1 MFNWYLGGHLLKEGK
16 VIAAVLINLFNDLED
31 LADYSQRPMPK
42 IALQAVQFVFWFK
55 LVIGTLDNEYVNLDK
70 KSGFRGQYSYALLL
84 LLVSV

>member
-1 MFNWYLGGHLLKEGK
+1 M
-16 VIAAVLINLFNDLED
+16 IAAVLINLFNDLED

-84 LLVSV
+84 LLVSM

>member
-1 MFNWYLGGHLLKEGK
+1 M
-16 VIAAVLINLFNDLED
+16 IAAALINIFNDLED

-70 KSGFRGQYSYALLL
+70 KSGFRGQYNYALLL

>member
-1 MFNWYLGGHLLKEGK
+1 M
-16 VIAAVLINLFNDLED
+16 IAAVLINLFNDLED